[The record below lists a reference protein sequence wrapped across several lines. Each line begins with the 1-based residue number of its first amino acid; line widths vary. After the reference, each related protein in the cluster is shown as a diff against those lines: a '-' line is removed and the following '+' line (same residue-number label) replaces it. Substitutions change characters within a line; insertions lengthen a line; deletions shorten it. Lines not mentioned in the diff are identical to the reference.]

1 MSTRAFALALGV
13 VKLTDLVKELFDRA
27 GTTPY
32 PYVKS
37 LVSTG
42 LAVGAGAAYG
52 GSSWK
57 DRILLASE
65 IAGAAAVLHEGQAVL
80 ASATERNRAHTIK
93 LVARGGINAAMPTA
107 PGRRV
112 PTL

>member
-1 MSTRAFALALGV
+1 MSTRALALALGV
-13 VKLTDLVKELFDRA
+13 VKLTDLVKEIFDRA

-42 LAVGAGAAYG
+42 LAVGAGVAYG
-52 GSSWK
+52 GSSWR
-57 DRILLASE
+57 DRVLLASE

-93 LVARGGINAAMPTA
+93 LVARGGIGAAMPTA

-112 PTL
+112 PNL